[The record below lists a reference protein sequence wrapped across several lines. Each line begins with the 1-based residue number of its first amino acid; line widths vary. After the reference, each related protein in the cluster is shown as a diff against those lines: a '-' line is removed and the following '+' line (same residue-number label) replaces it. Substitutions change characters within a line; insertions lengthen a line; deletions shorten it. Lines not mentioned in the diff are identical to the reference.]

1 MEGLIM
7 AGQMLLGLSIL
18 VGLHEFGHFA
28 AAKYFKIRV
37 DKFYIFFDFL
47 FPLPGVMN
55 FALFKKKIGETEY
68 GLGWFPLG
76 GYVAI
81 HGMIDETQDAD
92 SLAAEP
98 QANEFRAKPAWQRL
112 IVMLGGIIMNVITG
126 IVIFSLLTFTYGE
139 RYLPAAEARFGVVPS
154 KLGKEIGF
162 QKGDKIVKIN
172 GRPFDDFNDI
182 YSPEVILGSNAYY
195 TVDRGGQLLDVPVP
209 NNFMDRLA
217 DNGDQRFVEPLD
229 PFRVDQVVPGSP
241 AAKAGLQP
249 DDQILQVGNKPVQFF
264 RDLQE
269 ALLENANTVEKPS
282 LLVRFV
288 NWLRGVKP
296 APQPAEK
303 ITPLLVNRGGQNLTL
318 QVRVDEEGKIG
329 FGPRFMLKRSNR
341 EYGLL
346 ESVPLG
352 TQQAFGVITT
362 QAKAFAK
369 IFRGEASFRKSVGG
383 PIEIAQQY
391 GGKWDWFRFWMLTG
405 MLSMVLAF
413 MNLLPIPAL
422 DGGHVVFLLYEMIAG
437 RKPSDKFLENAQKVG
452 MMLILGLMAFV
463 LIINPL
469 LKAFSN

>member
-1 MEGLIM
+1 M

-55 FALFKKKIGETEY
+55 FALFKKKFGETEY

-126 IVIFSLLTFTYGE
+126 ILIFSLLTFKYGE
-139 RYLPAAEARFGVVPS
+139 NYLPASEVKYGVVPNE
-154 KLGKEIGF
+154 LGKEIGF
-162 QKGDKIVKIN
+162 QTGDKIVKIN
-172 GRPFDDFNDI
+172 GRPFEEFNDV
-182 YSPEVILGSNAYY
+182 YSADVVLGTNAYY
-195 TVDRGGQLLDVPVP
+195 TVDRAGQLVDIPVP
-209 NNFMDRLA
+209 ANFMDRLA
-217 DNGDQRFVEPLD
+217 DEGQSAFVLPLD
-229 PFRVDQVVPGSP
+229 PFVVDQVVAGSP
-241 AAKAGLQP
+241 AANANLQP
-249 DDQILQVGNKPVQFF
+249 NDRILTVGGKTIQFFPELQKALKDQAGKTVPVQ
-264 RDLQE
+264 
-269 ALLENANTVEKPS
+269 VERAGQPIT
-282 LLVRFV
+282 LRV
-288 NWLRGVKP
+288 N
-296 APQPAEK
+296 
-303 ITPLLVNRGGQNLTL
+303 
-318 QVRVDEEGKIG
+318 VDEDGKIG
-329 FGPRFMLKRSNR
+329 FLPKSLLKFATR
-341 EYGLL
+341 EYNLI
-346 ESVPLG
+346 EAIPVG
-352 TQQAFGVITT
+352 TKQAFGVVTT
-362 QAKAFAK
+362 QVKAFGK
-369 IFRGEASFRKSVGG
+369 IFRGEASFRKSIGG

-391 GGKWDWFRFWMLTG
+391 GGKWDWLRFWTLTG

-422 DGGHVVFLLYEMIAG
+422 DGGHVIFLLYEMIAG
-437 RKPSDKFLENAQKVG
+437 RKPSDNFLENAQKVG

-463 LIINPL
+463 LIVNPL
-469 LKAFSN
+469 LKFFAK